1 MRQKIDYGIDLGTT
15 NSAIARM
22 QDGEVVIIKSTI
34 GSMDTT
40 PSCVSFNKKQ
50 SLFVGINAKDAIAR
64 DAELAFKRRTQQ
76 PINGYQEFK
85 RTMGTDHRYLS
96 SHMDCRYSSE
106 QLSAQVLTK
115 LRSYISDEGEDAKA
129 VVITVPAMFKQNQI
143 DATQRAAEL
152 AGIQYC
158 ELLQEPIAAS
168 IAYGIKGHLKTG
180 HWLVFDFG
188 GGTFDAALMRLDDGI
203 MQVVDTDGDNHLG
216 GKNIDTAIVDQLLI
230 PALQQQYQLDTTL
243 NHEKTKS
250 LLQDALKRY
259 AEQAKIE
266 LSSALFCKVDFHE
279 GFGEDDDGEE
289 IDPDIQI
296 SLAQYEQ
303 VCEPIFQRAIDICQ
317 AVLARNG
324 LTGQDLDALI
334 LVGGPT
340 FSQTLRR
347 MLKQQV
353 TAQVDTSIDPMTA
366 VAKGA
371 ALFASTKSIPLDLQ
385 KRDLSKAQLT
395 LRYPETTVETHENL
409 GIRIDREKS
418 SAALPAQLMV
428 EVIRADRGWSSGR
441 LALDGDAE
449 IIEILLNQ
457 GKSNQFDIKLFGADG
472 SVVACEPSSI
482 SIIHGMKIGNATLPY
497 GICLDMYK
505 TEREKRG
512 VWQLDGLER
521 NKTLPAKGKGT
532 FKTSRDIRP
541 HHATDRIDIQFY
553 EVEDSN
559 EGSRHILNNP
569 LGGMTLTG
577 AHVSEFLPEGSEIE
591 LTLSLDSSR
600 RAKLSVYIPLLD
612 ETIEATW
619 ESSSQSGESSETLQQ
634 AVEEAVEL
642 AETLSAKQP
651 TEVFPLAQELERLQ
665 GLLDSRASDFD
676 ARMEVHEGLKKVLI
690 SLDKLE
696 DALRWPT
703 LEAELDEELQRL
715 VSLQQEYGDDMSDQ
729 KVTAFQHQVISVK
742 FSQNEKAAKQV
753 IDEMQTLKY
762 KFLQQDI
769 GFWIYLL
776 NELEADFHQIAW
788 SSRLEA
794 KQVLADAKVMLAN
807 RPSKAQAEG
816 AVRALWSLMPDDQQE
831 KSKKNAN
838 VLRS

>member
-15 NSAIARM
+15 NSALARIESG
-22 QDGEVVIIKSTI
+22 DAVIIKSDENQ
-34 GSMDTT
+34 MDTT
-40 PSCVSFNKKQ
+40 SSYVFFRKKGEEIG
-50 SLFVGINAKDAIAR
+50 FKAKNIIEEEAVK
-64 DAELAFKRRTQQ
+64 AFKERKQQ

-85 RTMGTDHRYLS
+85 RTMGTDHQYLS
-96 SHMDCRYSSE
+96 SNRQLSYSSE
-106 QLSAQVLTK
+106 QLSAEVLTK
-115 LRSYISDEGEDAKA
+115 LRGYIHDEDIKA

-168 IAYGIKGHLKTG
+168 FAYGVKSKIKTG

-230 PALQQQYQLDTTL
+230 PAIQQEASIDEVLADVK
-243 NHEKTKS
+243 NKT
-250 LLQDALKRY
+250 LLQGALKRY
-259 AEQAKIE
+259 AEQAKIA
-266 LSSALFCKVDFHE
+266 LSSRPLWEMFLDE
-279 GFGEDDDGEE
+279 FGKDDDDEE
-289 IDPDIQI
+289 IELNIQI

-324 LTGQDLDALI
+324 LTGQSLDALI

-371 ALFASTKSIPLDLQ
+371 ALFASTKSTPLNLQ

-409 GIRIDREKS
+409 GIRIDRAQS

-441 LALDGDAE
+441 LALEGDAE
-449 IIEILLNQ
+449 IIEVLLNQ

-472 SVVACEPSSI
+472 SLVACEPSSI

-541 HHATDRIDIQFY
+541 HQATDRIDIQFY

-569 LGGMTLTG
+569 LGGMKLTG
-577 AHVSEFLPEGSEIE
+577 VHIAEYLPEGSEIE
-591 LTLSLDSSR
+591 LTLSIDISR
-600 RAKLSVYIPLLD
+600 RPHLSIYIPLLD

-619 ESSSQSGESSETLQQ
+619 ESSSQSGEDSEKLQQ
-634 AVEEAVEL
+634 AIAEAVEL
-642 AETLSAKQP
+642 AETLSAQRP
-651 TEVFPLAQELERLQ
+651 AEVFPLSQELDRLQ

-831 KSKKNAN
+831 KSKQNAN